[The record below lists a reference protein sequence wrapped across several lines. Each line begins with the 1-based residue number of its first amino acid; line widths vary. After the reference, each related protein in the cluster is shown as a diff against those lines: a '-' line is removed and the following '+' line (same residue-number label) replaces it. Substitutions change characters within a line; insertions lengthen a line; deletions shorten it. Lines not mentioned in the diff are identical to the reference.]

1 MDYTQSYRV
10 GWSALIREPTPLL
23 TLFAVKNIVGR
34 STGGRVEST
43 QFYRVGCIPLK
54 RRPTPWLTLFAGLS
68 TEGRVESSQSY
79 RVAWS
84 VLISGPTPWLTLFAV
99 RNSWVESIQKV
110 IFVRYSCRA

>member
-1 MDYTQSYRV
+1 M
-10 GWSALIREPTPLL
+10 
-23 TLFAVKNIVGR
+23 
-34 STGGRVEST
+34 EST

-68 TEGRVESSQSY
+68 TEGRVESTQSY

-99 RNSWVESIQKV
+99 KNSWVESIQKV
-110 IFVRYSCRA
+110 ISVRYSCRA